1 MLEYVSPELAWDVVK
16 GLVAG
21 AASLALQ
28 AVGPRAFRA
37 LKSFRALKRYQARRR
52 AQKAARAFSSESL
65 PRAGR
70 GEDSGSR
77 EEGASKQETRAP
89 VPTPSERGPEMHAL
103 TCQSTMTS

>member
-1 MLEYVSPELAWDVVK
+1 MLEYFSPELAWDVVK

-21 AASLALQ
+21 GASLALQ

-37 LKSFRALKRYQARRR
+37 LKSFRALRRFQARRR
-52 AQKAARAFSSESL
+52 ARKVARAFSSESL

-70 GEDSGSR
+70 GVDSGSR

-89 VPTPSERGPEMHAL
+89 VPTPSERGPKMHAL
-103 TCQSTMTS
+103 TCQ

>member
-28 AVGPRAFRA
+28 AVGPRALRA
-37 LKSFRALKRYQARRR
+37 LKSFRALKRHQARRR
-52 AQKAARAFSSESL
+52 ARNARAFSSESL

>member
-37 LKSFRALKRYQARRR
+37 LKRHQARRR
-52 AQKAARAFSSESL
+52 ARKAARAFSSESL